1 MPIDNATW
9 HARVGIFYAAKLLH
23 KSKPK
28 SENANVLYSLLFFWY
43 ILVTIY
49 RNTMSNVFGN
59 NLIKIKYFLSLRIKL
74 PKKAKVIIFSFLCIL
89 NLLFQCGDI
98 EKNPG
103 PKYSSLKFCH
113 WNLNGLRA
121 HNSVKKSLLQAYL
134 IQHNYDIVCISETFL
149 NSTIQD
155 DDESIKIDGYTL
167 IRSDHPSDSKRGG
180 VCIYYKEHI
189 PLIKRDDLRTLDN
202 CLVTEIRSQNEK
214 CFLTCIYRS
223 PSQSPDEFENF
234 CLKFDLLLNKVNDEF
249 PLCSI
254 ITGDF
259 NARCSRWWKNDITN
273 VKGEEIDTLTSSAG
287 YSQIID
293 KPTHILNNSKSCIDL
308 IFCTNKNIISN
319 YGVDVSIFEK
329 CHHNIIFGKI
339 NISVP
344 LPPVYVREVWDY
356 SKANVEH
363 INKAISN
370 FNWHNAFK
378 DLSVDEKVKL
388 LNETLLNIFRNYIP
402 NKKIKCDYREPPWM
416 TDKIKTLLK
425 YRNKLTKMFYK
436 NGQKTEDH
444 EKVLQIS
451 AECTNEILEAKNT
464 YILKMS
470 KKLEDP
476 KSAPKTYWT
485 ILNRLIYNKKIPTIP
500 PLFVNGNFVSDFSVK
515 ANLFNE
521 FYASICTPI
530 KNSSVLPP
538 LRYRTNKKLSY
549 FSVSEKDILL
559 IIKALDSSKAHGY
572 DNLSIK
578 MIKLCEKSITI
589 PLKLIFEESLKCGV
603 FPEIW
608 KKANVVP
615 VHKKEDKTLVKNYRP
630 ISLLPIFGKI
640 FERVIYNSIFNY
652 FNGNKLFTPSQSG
665 FLPGDSCIAQLLSII
680 HEIQTAFDE
689 NPAGDVRGIFLDIS
703 KAFDKVWHE
712 GLLYKLK
719 TYGIDGQLLSLLEN
733 YLKNREQRVVLN
745 GQTSEWRKI
754 KSGVPQG
761 SVLGPLLFLIYI
773 NDLPDGISSI
783 CKIFADDTSLFSKVI
798 DINES
803 ANNLNSDLEKITKWA
818 HQWKMQFNPDPNK
831 QANEVIFSKKL
842 NGISYPP
849 VKFNNNDIAK
859 CSDQKHL
866 GIVLDSMLNFES
878 HVNQKIKKCNKLI
891 GVIRRLSVHL
901 PRTALLT
908 IYKSFIRPNLDYGDI
923 LYDKPKNENFQNK
936 LEKVQYRACLAITNA
951 IQGTSKDRLYDE
963 LGLYSLTN
971 RRWKSK
977 LIFFYKI
984 VNGMLPNY
992 LYSFLDFPSQENY
1005 PLRSASENIIRP
1017 IPTRTKTFK
1026 NSFFPFCIS
1035 EWNNLAT
1042 EIRNAKSI
1050 NIFKKLILKEKK
1062 EHSLFSIYDPLGVK
1076 LLTRLRLQFSHLNEH
1091 KFRHGF
1097 NDTLNPIC
1105 ACGNEIETTE
1115 HFFLRCHFFSAQRK
1129 ELFKSLEKMDPHFL
1143 ELNPKKQVLVL
1154 LYGSQINDSKSF
1166 NHDILKNVITFIKA
1180 TARFDRPLINES
1192 P

>member
-23 KSKPK
+23 KSKSK

-43 ILVTIY
+43 ILVIIY
-49 RNTMSNVFGN
+49 RNTMSSVFGN
-59 NLIKIKYFLSLRIKL
+59 NLIKKKYFLLLRIKL
-74 PKKAKVIIFSFLCIL
+74 PKKAKVLIFSFLCIL

-149 NSTIQD
+149 NSTIQH
-155 DDESIKIDGYTL
+155 L
-167 IRSDHPSDSKRGG
+167 
-180 VCIYYKEHI
+180 
-189 PLIKRDDLRTLDN
+189 
-202 CLVTEIRSQNEK
+202 
-214 CFLTCIYRS
+214 F
-223 PSQSPDEFENF
+223 
-234 CLKFDLLLNKVNDEF
+234 
-249 PLCSI
+249 
-254 ITGDF
+254 
-259 NARCSRWWKNDITN
+259 
-273 VKGEEIDTLTSSAG
+273 TLTSSAG

-293 KPTHILNNSKSCIDL
+293 KPTHVLNNSKSCIDL

-329 CHHNIIFGKI
+329 YHHNIIFGKI

-370 FNWHNAFK
+370 VNWHNAFK
-378 DLSVDEKVKL
+378 DLPVDEKVKR

-451 AECTNEILEAKNT
+451 AECTNVILEAKK

-521 FYASICTPI
+521 FYPSICTPI

-589 PLKLIFEESLKCGV
+589 PLKLIFEESLKFGV

-689 NPAGDVRGIFLDIS
+689 NPPGDVRGIFLDIS

-783 CKIFADDTSLFSKVI
+783 CKIFADDTSLFCKVI

-866 GIVLDSMLNFES
+866 GILLDSMLNSES
-878 HVNQKIKKCNKLI
+878 HVTQKIKKCNKLI

-963 LGLYSLTN
+963 LDLYSLTN

-992 LYSFLDFPSQENY
+992 LYSF
-1005 PLRSASENIIRP
+1005 
-1017 IPTRTKTFK
+1017 
-1026 NSFFPFCIS
+1026 
-1035 EWNNLAT
+1035 
-1042 EIRNAKSI
+1042 
-1050 NIFKKLILKEKK
+1050 
-1062 EHSLFSIYDPLGVK
+1062 
-1076 LLTRLRLQFSHLNEH
+1076 
-1091 KFRHGF
+1091 
-1097 NDTLNPIC
+1097 
-1105 ACGNEIETTE
+1105 
-1115 HFFLRCHFFSAQRK
+1115 
-1129 ELFKSLEKMDPHFL
+1129 
-1143 ELNPKKQVLVL
+1143 
-1154 LYGSQINDSKSF
+1154 
-1166 NHDILKNVITFIKA
+1166 
-1180 TARFDRPLINES
+1180 
-1192 P
+1192 